1 MKKLIAGLFL
11 ASLFTF
17 VGCGEKTTG
26 EKLDDAANDSGEKAE
41 QLEKDAG
48 KALDNLKK

>member
-11 ASLFTF
+11 ASVFTF

-26 EKLDDAANDSGEKAE
+26 ENVDDAAKEAGEKTE